1 MLVLVAMA
9 ALIGLIFLMS
19 GSTGG
24 LFAKKIM
31 LRSYFENAAGL
42 RVGAPVTL
50 EGVTIG
56 NVVRIRV
63 VPEREPNPVEVDM
76 RVGSEALTGLH
87 TDSTASIAQAGVLG
101 DSYVDISSEGAKGPE
116 PSNNTELKASGSP
129 SIQDLIDSVN
139 AGKGTLGQF
148 VKNPELYNKISQ
160 LSTDLHEVMQ
170 SVNEGKGTL
179 GKLVKDDTLYNHL
192 DETVQRLDHISAALD
207 DGKGTAGKFLRD
219 ETLYNNLNS
228 TVRNLNE
235 LVGEINAGHGALG
248 KLSRDPE
255 FAKKFDDSI
264 TKLDHI
270 LTGIDEG
277 KGTVGQLF
285 TNKALYDNL
294 TQTTEQSTEL
304 LKAFRANPKKYLTIN
319 LKLF

>member
-1 MLVLVAMA
+1 
-9 ALIGLIFLMS
+9 
-19 GSTGG
+19 
-24 LFAKKIM
+24 
-31 LRSYFENAAGL
+31 L

-63 VPEREPNPVEVDM
+63 VPAREPSPVEVDM

-116 PSNNTELKASGSP
+116 PGNNAELKASGSP
-129 SIQDLIDSVN
+129 SIQDVIRTSKVSIEDLSRLMNKAEILIDSVN

-192 DETVQRLDHISAALD
+192 DETVQRLDHISAGLD
-207 DGKGTAGKFLRD
+207 EGKGTAGKFLRD

-228 TVRNLNE
+228 TVRNVNE

-248 KLSRDPE
+248 KLSHDPE

-264 TKLDHI
+264 RKLDDI

-285 TNKALYDNL
+285 VNKALYDNL